1 MYIIANGILYPGYV
15 IWYIIANAI
24 MFCMNFI
31 FARFA
36 SADGITKKKKIAI
49 IKLVEGGSW

>member
-36 SADGITKKKKIAI
+36 SADGITQKKKDRNN
-49 IKLVEGGSW
+49 